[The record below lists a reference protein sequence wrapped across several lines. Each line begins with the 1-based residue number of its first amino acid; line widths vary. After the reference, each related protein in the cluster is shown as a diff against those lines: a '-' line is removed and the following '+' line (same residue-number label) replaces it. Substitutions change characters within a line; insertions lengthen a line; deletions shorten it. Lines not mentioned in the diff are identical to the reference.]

1 GAQLTPLLNA
11 DKIIFIS
18 QDAVTALLALKPDI
32 NTKAQFY
39 AVGEQTAEAVWQAF
53 GIRAAVPKQ
62 HDSEG
67 LLALTSL
74 QQVAGQNIVL
84 VK

>member
-1 GAQLTPLLNA
+1 
-11 DKIIFIS
+11 
-18 QDAVTALLALKPDI
+18 PDI

-84 VK
+84 VKGKDGRPTIAQALKQREAFLNSLVVYQRG